1 MSDNKIAIVTGGGSG
16 VGRTV
21 ALSLSEAGWVV
32 IVAGRSADPLAQTA
46 ALAPN
51 GRVNAMQADVTNE
64 ASVDALFDNVV
75 AKHGRVDFLFNNA
88 GINVPKVPLDE
99 LPVSKLREIVETNLI
114 GSMLCARAAMR
125 VMKAQRPSGGRIVNN
140 GSVSAY
146 APRPNAAPYTAT
158 KHAITG
164 LTKSLALDGRAAGI
178 VCGQIDL
185 GNIATDM
192 TTYMT
197 GAGALQPTG
206 QMLSEP
212 QFPIEE
218 VGRAVCYMAS
228 LPHSANIPFMTL
240 MASTMPLYGRG

>member
-1 MSDNKIAIVTGGGSG
+1 VFDNKVAIVTGGGSG

-21 ALSLSEAGWVV
+21 ALSLAEAGWNV
-32 IVAGRSADPLAQTA
+32 IVAGRRAD
-46 ALAPN
+46 ALAETATLASS
-51 GRVNAMQADVTNE
+51 GRITAVQADVTNE
-64 ASVDALFDNVV
+64 ASVDALFDKVV
-75 AKHGRVDFLFNNA
+75 AQHSRLDFLFNNA
-88 GINVPKVPLDE
+88 GVNVPKVPLDE
-99 LPVSKLREIVETNLI
+99 LAVASLREIIEVNLL
-114 GSMLCARAAMR
+114 GSMLCARAALR

-146 APRPNAAPYTAT
+146 APRPDTAPYTAT

-197 GAGALQPTG
+197 GTGALQPNG
-206 QMLSEP
+206 QTVSEP
-212 QFPIEE
+212 QVPIEE

-228 LPHSANIPFMTL
+228 LPHSANVPFMTL